1 MPQLFYDP
9 KLLDPIMHIGDD
21 NEAFVAT
28 LHNGIYHLDENGFVD
43 DTEVIPEIAR
53 VELEKLTG
61 TIQFD
66 DLPECDANHV
76 AVWTSNGQLL
86 LRAYCFPVEDLPEWT
101 QTRHIPAGGSVEVNI
116 A

>member
-28 LHNGIYHLDENGFVD
+28 LHNGIYHLDENGFV
-43 DTEVIPEIAR
+43 
-53 VELEKLTG
+53 
-61 TIQFD
+61 D